1 MFDRSPVIVH
11 LDDWT
16 GPCAHRK
23 EGFCSPYLKIWRLF
37 LTFSDSGTD
46 LPHSLGTG
54 LAFLP
59 QAFRLHIVVGV
70 SEYSEPPRELDFLGE
85 IFVDCWLITV
95 FMVEELTALKKSFY
109 SY

>member
-1 MFDRSPVIVH
+1 MH

-46 LPHSLGTG
+46 LPHILGTG
-54 LAFLP
+54 LALLP
-59 QAFRLHIVVGV
+59 QAFRLHIIVGV
-70 SEYSEPPRELDFLGE
+70 SEYSESPWELDFLGE

-95 FMVEELTALKKSFY
+95 FMVEGLTALKKSFY
-109 SY
+109 SH